1 VAENDNKNDPIF
13 SLHFWQLEMAQ
24 ARVLDLTIRAIEAS
38 EISWNVQKY
47 AKYDRGVRSGKK
59 VAVTVRTLLLISV
72 EKFSQRL

>member
-38 EISWNVQKY
+38 EISSNV
-47 AKYDRGVRSGKK
+47 
-59 VAVTVRTLLLISV
+59 
-72 EKFSQRL
+72 